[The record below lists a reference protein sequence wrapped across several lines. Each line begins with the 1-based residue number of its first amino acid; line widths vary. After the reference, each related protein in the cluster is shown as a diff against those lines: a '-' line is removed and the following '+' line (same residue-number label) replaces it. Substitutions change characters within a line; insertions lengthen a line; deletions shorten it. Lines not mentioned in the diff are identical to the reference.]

1 MVKLFLN
8 YARMLCCLKLEVKS
22 HSRDSEG
29 TIKFQK
35 LERVDMFIITFL
47 DNKESREVTVLLINH
62 AREFC
67 KWLNVPYKIV
77 LYYDAAKKLSQ
88 EIFVWSRE
96 LSDYNNCLDY
106 LARRLGGR
114 YEQTKKLMIACNKC
128 YPMLNTN
135 MSAEVR
141 VDYKLWEIYQT
152 TTNKAAKMDDAATKK
167 VFAVGETNQW
177 LMADL

>member
-35 LERVDMFIITFL
+35 LERM
-47 DNKESREVTVLLINH
+47 DNKESREVLVLLINH

-67 KWLNVPYKIV
+67 KWLNIPYKIV

-114 YEQTKKLMIACNKC
+114 YEQTKKLMIAYNKS

-135 MSAEVR
+135 MSAKVR